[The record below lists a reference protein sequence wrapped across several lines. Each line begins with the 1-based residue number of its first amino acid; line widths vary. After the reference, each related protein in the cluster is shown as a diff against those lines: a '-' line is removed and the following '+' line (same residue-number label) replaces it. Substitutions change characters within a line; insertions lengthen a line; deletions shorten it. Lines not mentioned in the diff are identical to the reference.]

1 MRYQVRDELEDS
13 LSFDDIETALI
24 KLQSRLDSGT
34 YVFNQEEQAA
44 FEAQCETIIKA
55 RRIRDAK
62 IARNSKRRMRR
73 AAYDLSKAERAD
85 VSIAAATAAT
95 AAADKPAPAGGIA
108 VDAPAGEAAAGDES
122 EDIEEDG
129 GAGDRGDAADLADVF
144 G

>member
-85 VSIAAATAAT
+85 VSIAAATAA
-95 AAADKPAPAGGIA
+95 ADKPAPAGGIA